1 MQWQNTAV
9 RAAHGGK
16 EEAMTIHDRARAY
29 LARMPVSVSGAGG
42 HVAAFSAA
50 MALVKGFA
58 LDEATALALLVE
70 WNASCLPPWTEADLR
85 HKLRS
90 AASSSG
96 KPSGYL
102 LRDSDSPS
110 RKSTGRPSYHEAPPG
125 SDAERKAKLRGTWP
139 TFHTLTEASI
149 EDIARLRQLPVEG
162 VWLAYLNGYLASATV
177 DGHRCFVIRE
187 GTFAQARRFDGQPFT
202 LSDGRHVKAKN
213 LPGSQG
219 AFLGR
224 RWLGAPAMRVLLVEG
239 AIALVEAAAAH
250 EIANPPDGWTILAA
264 TSASSRFSRDP
275 DLLGT
280 LAGRKVRI
288 VPDNDDAGLD
298 AAASWL
304 AELEGVGCAV
314 DAVTLP
320 TGCKDLGP
328 LVADPNAHLET
339 LKALLQ

>member
-1 MQWQNTAV
+1 
-9 RAAHGGK
+9 
-16 EEAMTIHDRARAY
+16 MTIPDRARAY
-29 LARMPVSVSGAGG
+29 FARMPVSVSGAGG
-42 HVAAFSAA
+42 HAAAFSAA
-50 MALVKGFA
+50 VALVKGFA
-58 LDEATALALLVE
+58 LDEASALRLLAE
-70 WNASCLPPWTEADLR
+70 WNAGCLPPWTESELL

-90 AASSSG
+90 AAASA

-102 LRDSDSPS
+102 L
-110 RKSTGRPSYHEAPPG
+110 GNQG
-125 SDAERKAKLRGTWP
+125 SHAYRSHANTRALPHIALAACDQERKGKLRGAWP
-139 TFHTLTEASI
+139 TLSLLSGSEI
-149 EDIARLRQLPVEG
+149 EDIARMRRLPVEG
-162 VWLAYLNGYLASATV
+162 VWLAYLNGYLSGAMV
-177 DGHRCFVIRE
+177 EGHRCFVISE
-187 GTFAQARRFDGQPFT
+187 GTFAQARRFDGEPFT
-202 LSDGRHVKAKN
+202 LSDGRQAKAKN

-239 AIALVEAAAAH
+239 AIALLEAAAAH

-288 VPDNDDAGLD
+288 IPDNDEAGLD

-339 LKALLQ
+339 LKALFQ